1 MKNHDETATPHSI
14 HPFRIQIPD
23 ADLADL
29 RARLKRTRLPLASPA
44 PGWERGV
51 PAAYLKTLADYWGD
65 AFDWRAEEAKLNQLP
80 QFTTLI
86 DGQTLHF
93 LHVRSPEP
101 NALPLVLHHGWPSS
115 FVEFVKVVGPLTN
128 PRAHGGDP
136 ADAFD
141 LVVPSLPGFGFSV
154 PVCEPGWQAA
164 RTARAIAVLM
174 RRLGYDRYGVHG
186 GDVGA
191 AVAGAIGSAA
201 PDQVVG
207 VHFSTEPQTA
217 VTVAAFMGD
226 PAEAPG
232 LTEAEREQIET
243 LKCVSSDGAGYLQLQ
258 TTRPQTLAYAL
269 SDSPAFQLAFIA
281 EKFKEWTDPEREL
294 PEQAVDRDQ
303 LLTNVALYWFTASGA
318 SAAHFLYENM
328 HAQEWGREGT
338 APQGFAVF
346 GKQSFTRKLVDPEHS
361 AAHYREYDRG
371 GHFPAMEV
379 PELLTD
385 DLRTFFRD
393 HRTRSALAPPPP
405 PPRPRPRDPR
415 SRK

>member
-1 MKNHDETATPHSI
+1 MKNHEETLSPDSI
-14 HPFRIQIPD
+14 HPFRVQVLD
-23 ADLADL
+23 AELTDL
-29 RARLKRTRLPLASPA
+29 RARLKRTRLPP
-44 PGWERGV
+44 PVPDYGWQRGV
-51 PAAYLKTLADYWGD
+51 PADHLGALLDYWGG
-65 AFDWRAEEAKLNQLP
+65 AFDWRAAEAQLNRWP
-80 QFTTLI
+80 QFTTEI
-86 DGQTLHF
+86 DGQLIHF

-115 FVEFVKVVGPLTN
+115 FVEFLKIVGPLTD

-136 ADAFD
+136 TDAFD

-154 PVCEPGWQAA
+154 PVREPGWQAA
-164 RTARAIAVLM
+164 RTARALAVLM

-191 AVAGAIGSAA
+191 AVAGALSSAA
-201 PDQVVG
+201 PDRVVG

-226 PAEAPG
+226 PARTPG
-232 LTEAEREQIET
+232 LTEAEREQVEA
-243 LKCVSSDGAGYLQLQ
+243 LARVSSDGSGYLQLQ

-269 SDSPAFQLAFIA
+269 TDSPAFQLAFIA
-281 EKFKEWTDPEREL
+281 EKFKEWTDPMHEL

-328 HAQEWGREGT
+328 HAQEWGGEGT
-338 APQGFAVF
+338 APKGFAVF
-346 GKQSFTRKLVDPEHS
+346 GKQSFTRKLVDPEHR
-361 AAHYREYDRG
+361 AAHYREYERG

-379 PELLTD
+379 PDLLTQ
-385 DLRTFFRD
+385 DLRTFFRQ
-393 HRTRSALAPPPP
+393 LA
-405 PPRPRPRDPR
+405 R
-415 SRK
+415 